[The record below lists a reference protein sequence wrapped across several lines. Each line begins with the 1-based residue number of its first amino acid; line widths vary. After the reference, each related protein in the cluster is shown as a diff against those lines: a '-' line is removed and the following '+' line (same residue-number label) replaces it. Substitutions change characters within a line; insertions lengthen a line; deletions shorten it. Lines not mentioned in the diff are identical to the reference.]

1 MKESKTDSDCLENI
15 IKDCGIKMRVS
26 VMSDLHIDFA
36 DLTLPGG
43 DVLILSGDVCEAKRI
58 KKEMYNPD
66 MVLLEHER
74 TDQRPD
80 RYFRFL
86 EEECSKKYRKVI
98 YVMGNHEH
106 YGFQVQKTYNHI
118 KEQLPDNIHLLEK
131 EVLELDGVLF
141 LGGTLWTDMNNMDQ
155 LTMYSMRGMM
165 NDYRQ
170 ITMLNEAKH
179 VYHKMTPE
187 YTVEQHV
194 KTKNYFSQVLEENR
208 NSDSPKPVVV
218 CTHHA
223 PSKLSTHPRYADDVM
238 MNGAYSS
245 NLSEFILDNPEIKYW
260 THGHTHEPFR
270 YKIGETEII
279 CNPRGYKNYE
289 SRAEEFDPTVGF
301 DI

>member
-1 MKESKTDSDCLENI
+1 
-15 IKDCGIKMRVS
+15 MRVS

-58 KKEMYNPD
+58 KQEMYNPD

-74 TDQRPD
+74 QDQRPD

-86 EEECSKKYRKVI
+86 LEECSAKYRHVI

-106 YGFQVQKTYNHI
+106 YGFQVQKTYSHI
-118 KEQLPDNIHLLEK
+118 KEQLPANIHLLEK
-131 EVLELDGVLF
+131 ETIEIDGVLF

-155 LTMYSMRGMM
+155 LTMYSMRSMM

-170 ITMLNEAKH
+170 ITMLNEAKQ

-194 KTKNYFSQVLEENR
+194 KTKNHFAQVLEENR
-208 NSDSPKPVVV
+208 NSANPKPVVV

-245 NLSEFILDNPEIKYW
+245 DLSEFILDNPEIRVW

-279 CNPRGYKNYE
+279 CNPRGYKSYE
-289 SRAEEFDPTVGF
+289 QRAEDFDPTVGF